1 MVFKGFGGVTQE
13 DLLYLT
19 IFYVLM
25 YLLVCHCVYIV
36 TDLEEVP
43 EVWGREVKIRDT
55 FFYAGN
61 GLISSTHLKWF
72 RGP

>member
-1 MVFKGFGGVTQE
+1 MGFKGFWGVTQE

-43 EVWGREVKIRDT
+43 EVWGRELKI
-55 FFYAGN
+55 
-61 GLISSTHLKWF
+61 
-72 RGP
+72 